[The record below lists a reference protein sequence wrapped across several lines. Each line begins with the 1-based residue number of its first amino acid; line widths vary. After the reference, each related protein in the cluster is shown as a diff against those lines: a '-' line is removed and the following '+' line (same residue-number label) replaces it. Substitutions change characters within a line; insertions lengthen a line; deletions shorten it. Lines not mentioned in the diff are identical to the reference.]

1 MKQHAEITYDQ
12 INENQEYNEIINKV
26 INECF
31 SNEGL
36 DKLNIYISITLTNP
50 EVIHKL
56 NKEYRNVDRA
66 TDVLSFPMFE
76 KNEIEE
82 MLKEHKIVESSI
94 AERAEEDCNS
104 NCEENEI
111 SNCEQNESSNC
122 EENGSSNCE
131 EKENGNSN
139 CEEKENQS
147 SNNEENES
155 SGNEEKSDLN
165 SNKTMTDSDSNENFN
180 ECDVLGDL
188 VISIPKVYEQAEE
201 YGHSFERELAYMC
214 VHGFYHLM
222 GYDHIIESDKVIMR
236 KKEDEI
242 LNKLG
247 ITREG

>member
-1 MKQHAEITYDQ
+1 MKQHAEITYNQ
-12 INENQEYNEIINKV
+12 IDENEEYNNIINKV

-31 SNEGL
+31 LNEGL
-36 DKLNIYISITLTNP
+36 DKLNLYISITLTNP
-50 EVIHKL
+50 EIIHEL
-56 NKEYRNVDRA
+56 NKKYRNVDRA

-82 MLKEHKIVESSI
+82 ML
-94 AERAEEDCNS
+94 
-104 NCEENEI
+104 
-111 SNCEQNESSNC
+111 
-122 EENGSSNCE
+122 E
-131 EKENGNSN
+131 EKINNIKTIN
-139 CEEKENQS
+139 CNPDNREKESCIKDSQKL
-147 SNNEENES
+147 E
-155 SGNEEKSDLN
+155 LN
-165 SNKTMTDSDSNENFN
+165 DNDNFK

-222 GYDHIIESDKVIMR
+222 GYDHIIDSDKVIMR

>member
-82 MLKEHKIVESSI
+82 MLKEHKIVESGI

-104 NCEENEI
+104 NCEENGNLNCEKNEI
-111 SNCEQNESSNC
+111 SNCE
-122 EENGSSNCE
+122 
-131 EKENGNSN
+131 ENGNSN
-139 CEEKENQS
+139 CEGKENQS

-155 SGNEEKSDLN
+155 SGNEEKLDLN

>member
-12 INENQEYNEIINKV
+12 IEENQEYNKIINKV

-50 EVIHKL
+50 DIIHEL
-56 NKEYRNVDRA
+56 NKKYRNVDRA

-82 MLKEHKIVESSI
+82 MLKEHKRDESSI
-94 AERAEEDCNS
+94 VERAEEDC
-104 NCEENEI
+104 
-111 SNCEQNESSNC
+111 
-122 EENGSSNCE
+122 
-131 EKENGNSN
+131 
-139 CEEKENQS
+139 
-147 SNNEENES
+147 
-155 SGNEEKSDLN
+155 
-165 SNKTMTDSDSNENFN
+165 NENFN

-222 GYDHIIESDKVIMR
+222 GYDHIIDSDKVIMR